1 VFEKDSINKRDIK
14 SSLLEIQVYDCLTLR
29 KKLIGKL
36 TLDLTKIYYNKDHTL
51 LHYWVALTNPK
62 ENYSKVFG

>member
-1 VFEKDSINKRDIK
+1 
-14 SSLLEIQVYDCLTLR
+14 LR
-29 KKLIGKL
+29 KNLIGKL
-36 TLDLTKIYYNKDHTL
+36 NLDLTKIYYNKDHTL